1 MKVSPLFLYKL
12 IGRLP
17 LPVLYG
23 FASFCA
29 NLFYYLIPY
38 RKKVIQNN
46 LKKSFPKATEKELNE
61 LLYRFYGY
69 LTDQLVEFL
78 KGASITKDEI
88 LERYEIRNEAVVND
102 FINKGIPVIL
112 VAGHQ
117 GNWEWAI
124 HRLALTK
131 NIYDIIYQKLNNPL
145 FNEFTSQVRSRFGN
159 IHLIEKKESILLTRD
174 RKDIP
179 RAVCLA
185 ADQAP
190 QKPESAYWTTFLHQD
205 TAFFTGMERFAREYN
220 YPVIFAEAVRIKR
233 GKYTLTYELIAN
245 VPFEELARGEIIER
259 FARRL
264 EKSINDYPEQYL
276 WSHRRWKHTKPDK
289 LNVKWS

>member
-29 NLFYYLIPY
+29 VLFYYLIPY
-38 RKKVIQNN
+38 RKKVIQSN
-46 LKKSFPKATEKELNE
+46 LKNSFPDASKKELNQ
-61 LLYRFYGY
+61 LTYRFYGY
-69 LTDQLVEFL
+69 LTDQLVEFF
-78 KGASITKDEI
+78 KGVSITKDEM
-88 LERYEIRNEAVVND
+88 LDRFEIKNEDLVTD
-102 FINKGIPVIL
+102 FIKKGIPVIL

-124 HRLALTK
+124 HRLALSK
-131 NIYDIIYQKLNNPL
+131 NPHDVIYQKLNNST
-145 FNEFTSQVRSRFGN
+145 FNEFTKQVRSRFGHVN
-159 IHLIEKKESILLTRD
+159 LLEKRESVLLTRE

-179 RAVCLA
+179 RVICLA
-185 ADQAP
+185 SDQAP
-190 QKPESAYWTTFLHQD
+190 QKPESAYWTTFLHQE
-205 TAFFTGMERFAREYN
+205 TAFFTGMERFARDYK
-220 YPVIFAEAVRIKR
+220 YPVVFAELIRKKR
-233 GKYTLTYELIAN
+233 GKYTMTYELLAN
-245 VPFEELARGEIIER
+245 EPFEELAPGEIIER

-264 EKSINDYPEQYL
+264 EKSINAYPEQYL

-289 LNVKWS
+289 LSLKWS

>member
-29 NLFYYLIPY
+29 LLFNYILPY

-46 LKKSFPKATEKELNE
+46 LKNSFPDASKKELNQ
-61 LLYRFYGY
+61 LTYRFYGY
-69 LTDQLVEFL
+69 LTDQLVEFF
-78 KGASITKDEI
+78 KGVSITKDEM
-88 LERYEIRNEAVVND
+88 LDRFEIKNEDLVTD
-102 FINKGIPVIL
+102 FIKKGIPVIL

-124 HRLALTK
+124 HRLALSK
-131 NIYDIIYQKLNNPL
+131 NPHDVIYQKLNNPT
-145 FNEFTSQVRSRFGN
+145 FNEFTKQVRSRFGHVN
-159 IHLIEKKESILLTRD
+159 LLEKRESVLLTRE

-179 RAVCLA
+179 RVICLA
-185 ADQAP
+185 SDQAP
-190 QKPESAYWTTFLHQD
+190 QKPESAYWTTFLNQD
-205 TAFFTGMERFAREYN
+205 TAFFTGMERFARDYK
-220 YPVIFAEAVRIKR
+220 YPVVFAEVIRKKR
-233 GKYTLTYELIAN
+233 GKYTMTYELLAN
-245 VPFEELARGEIIER
+245 EPFDELAPGEIIER

-264 EKSINDYPEQYL
+264 EKSINAYPEQYL

-289 LNVKWS
+289 LNLKWS

>member
-1 MKVSPLFLYKL
+1 MYKL

-23 FASFCA
+23 FATFCA

-46 LKKSFPKATEKELNE
+46 LKNSFPNASQKELNK
-61 LLYRFYGY
+61 LLYSFYRY
-69 LTDQLVEFL
+69 LTDQIVEFF

-88 LERYEIRNEAVVND
+88 LDRYEIKNEEIVSD
-102 FINKGIPVIL
+102 FLKKGIPVLL

-124 HRLALTK
+124 HRLALS
-131 NIYDIIYQKLNNPL
+131 NNVYDIIYQKLNSPL
-145 FNEFTSQVRSRFGN
+145 FNEFTMQVRSRFGN
-159 IHLIEKKESILLTRD
+159 INLLEKKESILLTRE
-174 RKDIP
+174 RKNIP

-220 YPVIFAEAVRIKR
+220 YPVVFAEAIRTKR

-245 VPFEELARGEIIER
+245 VPFESLVPGEIIER

-264 EKSINDYPEQYL
+264 EKSINEYPEQYL
-276 WSHRRWKHTKPDK
+276 WSHRRWKHKKPDK
-289 LNVKWS
+289 LSTKWA

>member
-38 RKKVIQNN
+38 RKKVIQSN
-46 LKKSFPKATEKELNE
+46 LKNSFPRASQKELNK
-61 LLYRFYGY
+61 LHYQFYGY
-69 LTDQLVEFL
+69 LTDQIVEFF

-88 LERYEIRNEAVVND
+88 LDRYEIKNEEIVSD
-102 FINKGIPVIL
+102 FIKKGIPVLL

-124 HRLALTK
+124 HRLALSN
-131 NIYDIIYQKLNNPL
+131 NIYDIIYQKLNSPL
-145 FNEFTSQVRSRFGN
+145 FNEFTMQVRARFGN
-159 IHLIEKKESILLTRD
+159 INLLEKKESILLTRE
-174 RKDIP
+174 RKNIP
-179 RAVCLA
+179 RAICLA

-190 QKPESAYWTTFLHQD
+190 QKPESAYWTIFLHQD

-220 YPVIFAEAVRIKR
+220 YPVVFAEAIRTKR

-245 VPFEELARGEIIER
+245 VPFEELAPGEIIER

-264 EKSINDYPEQYL
+264 EKSINEYPEQYL
-276 WSHRRWKHTKPDK
+276 WSHRRWKHRKPDK
-289 LNVKWS
+289 LSTKWA